1 MSYSK
6 LCLVLLGV
14 LLMASEIEGATTQ
27 CQRNECNFNDPF
39 IFVDNGGVISFNE
52 AQAACQAM
60 GTTLATMTTTDEVI
74 AARESCA
81 DGSGSSVGNCWM
93 GLSYDGTDDP
103 GTFDIGRYM
112 WVDGTT
118 PSSEVLTEG
127 FGNSGEPG
135 EYAFFE
141 DCIEIRGDGRSY
153 DIEIYLCM
161 VQAVLDVYVIVDAV

>member
-1 MSYSK
+1 
-6 LCLVLLGV
+6 
-14 LLMASEIEGATTQ
+14 MASEIEGATTQ

-39 IFVDNGGVISFNE
+39 IFVDNGGVISFDE